1 MVILEPPQNILK
13 LLRDA
18 LPAEAKNGG
27 TSSDFGDE
35 SEEILAYVA
44 TLAASLADS
53 QNFDS
58 NEWVENLGPYLSTL
72 PSQSDADAVEE
83 TIGKFCSAAVS
94 ALQDNDDSSDEE
106 DEFGGEELTNLRF
119 SLAYGGKILLHQ
131 TKLRLRRGHRY
142 ALVGQNGVGKTTL
155 MNAINNGKLE
165 GWPTELRT
173 EYVDS
178 GSNVDPV
185 HEAKIVFDHLMKATS
200 KNEEECRAMLEQLK
214 FTDAMMKGTIGELS
228 GGWQMKL
235 RLAQA
240 VLINADILLMDEP
253 TNHLDHKT
261 VGWLEE
267 YLIGLKNT
275 TVLIVSHDTPF
286 LEKVCSDVIHY
297 ENRPQW
303 GPHRKLVHYAGKMS
317 AFVKK
322 QPQAKH
328 YFELATTDLKFVF
341 PDPGRLEGI
350 RTSTQRFLEME
361 GVNYRYPG
369 NDVDTL
375 TDIHLKMT
383 LSSRVCLI
391 GANGAGKTTL
401 VKMIVGDTQPSN
413 PTNCRFFIHHNLRI
427 AYVSQH
433 AFYHVEQHIEDSPV
447 SYIQWRFKEGY
458 DKEKI
463 ESEAYRI
470 TPEEQKAI
478 DDYNLEGIWSRRMR
492 GGVLE
497 YEIKKKNVR
506 EKDNIYV
513 SKDELLAMGFKHL
526 LRQTDE
532 KIASKEAGL
541 DLRPCTTSEIQ
552 THLDDFGLAQEFGTY
567 GKIRGL
573 SGGQKVKLVLA
584 AAMWNCPH
592 LLVLDEPTNYLDR
605 EALGALSS
613 ALNNWGGAVLMISH
627 NKEFYSSVCKE
638 EWICADGKVTVQGD
652 SGEREMKAVAKKKKI
667 VKEVTGDTKLEKA
680 GGNTNADGDKYKD
693 ATTNFWG
700 QTVSKKEARQYD
712 KAKKKGDVAL
722 MRKILQI
729 PNGKVMPGQEE
740 LGDGKTK

>member
-1 MVILEPPQNILK
+1 MVFLEPPKTILK

-18 LPAEAKNGG
+18 LPTNETNGNV
-27 TSSDFGDE
+27 TDFGD
-35 SEEILAYVA
+35 STDEIVAYVA
-44 TLAASLADS
+44 TLASSLATS
-53 QNFDS
+53 QTWDS
-58 NEWVENLGPYLSTL
+58 NIWVEELTPYLITL
-72 PSQSDADAVEE
+72 PSITDENVED
-83 TIGKFCSAAVS
+83 IIANFCSAANTAMNS
-94 ALQDNDDSSDEE
+94 EEDSSDEE
-106 DEFGGEELTNLRF
+106 DEFGGEEITNIRF

-155 MNAINNGKLE
+155 MNAVNNGKLE
-165 GWPTELRT
+165 GWPTELKT

-185 HEAKIVFDHLMKATS
+185 HEAKIVFGELQSASGKS
-200 KNEEECRAMLEQLK
+200 SEECKGMLEQLK
-214 FTDAMMKGTIGELS
+214 FTETMMQGTIGELS

-240 VLINADILLMDEP
+240 VLIDADILLMDEP
-253 TNHLDHKT
+253 TNHLDSKT
-261 VGWLEE
+261 VKWLED
-267 YLIGLKNT
+267 YLTGLKET
-275 TVLIVSHDTPF
+275 TVLIVSHDTVF
-286 LEKVCSDVIHY
+286 LENVCSDVIHY
-297 ENRPQW
+297 EQRPQW

-328 YFELATTDLKFVF
+328 YFELATTDLKFIF
-341 PDPGRLEGI
+341 PNPGRLEGI

-375 TDIHLKMT
+375 TDINLKMT

-401 VKMIVGDTQPSN
+401 VKMIVGDTTPSN
-413 PTNCRFFIHHNLRI
+413 PTDCRFFIHHNLRI

-447 SYIQWRFKEGY
+447 AYIQWRFKDGF

-470 TPEEQKAI
+470 PPEEQKAI
-478 DDYNLEGIWSRRMR
+478 DDYNLEGIWSRRLR
-492 GGVLE
+492 AGVLE
-497 YEIKKKNVR
+497 YEIKKKHVR

-513 SKDELLAMGFKHL
+513 SKDELLSMGFKHL

-541 DLRPCTTSEIQ
+541 DLRPVTTSEIQ
-552 THLDDFGLAQEFGTY
+552 SHLDDFGLAQEFGTY

-605 EALGALSS
+605 EALGALSA
-613 ALNNWGGAVLMISH
+613 ALNSWGGAVLMISH
-627 NKEFYSSVCKE
+627 NKEFYSSVCSE
-638 EWICADGKVTVQGD
+638 EWICADGKVSVKGGSD
-652 SGEREMKAVAKKKKI
+652 EREMKAVARKKK
-667 VKEVTGDTKLEKA
+667 VAKEETGDAVLEKA

-712 KAKKKGDVAL
+712 KAKKKGDVPL

-740 LGDGKTK
+740 LGDGKSK

>member
-1 MVILEPPQNILK
+1 
-13 LLRDA
+13 
-18 LPAEAKNGG
+18 
-27 TSSDFGDE
+27 
-35 SEEILAYVA
+35 VA
-44 TLAASLADS
+44 TLAASLTDS
-53 QNFDS
+53 QNFVTQEWVATLAPYLATLPHLAS
-58 NEWVENLGPYLSTL
+58 NETQCEE
-72 PSQSDADAVEE
+72 AVE
-83 TIGKFCSAAVS
+83 KFRCAAENS
-94 ALQDNDDSSDEE
+94 LMENDYSSDEE
-106 DEFGGEELTNLRF
+106 DEFGGEQITDIRF

-165 GWPTELRT
+165 GWPSDLRT

-185 HEAKIVFDHLMKATS
+185 HEAKIVFTHLLNATN
-200 KNEEECRAMLEQLK
+200 KTEEECKAILLDQLK
-214 FTDAMMKGTIGELS
+214 FTPEMMKGTIGELS

-240 VLINADILLMDEP
+240 VLIDADILLLDEP

-261 VGWLEE
+261 VQWLMD
-267 YLIGLKNT
+267 YLTGLTQT

-286 LEKVCSDVIHY
+286 LEEVCSDVIHY
-297 ENRPQW
+297 EQRPQW

-328 YFELATTDLKFVF
+328 YFELATTDLKFIF
-341 PDPGRLEGI
+341 PNPGRLEGI

-369 NDVDTL
+369 NDFDTL
-375 TDIHLKMT
+375 KDINLKMT
-383 LSSRVCLI
+383 LSSRVCLV

-413 PTNCRFFIHHNLRI
+413 PTECRFFIHHNLRI

-447 SYIQWRFKEGY
+447 AYIQWRFKDGY

-463 ESEAYRI
+463 ESEAFRI
-470 TPEEQKAI
+470 TPEEQEKI
-478 DDYNLEGIWSRRMR
+478 DAYNLEGIWSRRMR
-492 GGVLE
+492 AGILE

-541 DLRPCTTSEIQ
+541 DLRPVTTSEIQ

-584 AAMWNCPH
+584 AAMWTNPH

-605 EALGALSS
+605 EALGALSA
-613 ALNNWGGAVLMISH
+613 ALNEWGGAVLMISH
-627 NKEFYSSVCKE
+627 NKEFYGSVCKE
-638 EWICADGKVTVQGD
+638 EWIVADGKVAVQGD
-652 SGEREMKAVAKKKKI
+652 SDEREMKAVARK
-667 VKEVTGDTKLEKA
+667 KEVKKEKSADQQKESA

-722 MRKILQI
+722 MRKILQV
-729 PNGKVMPGQEE
+729 PNGKVMPGYEE
-740 LGDGKTK
+740 LGDGTSK

>member
-1 MVILEPPQNILK
+1 MVMLEPPQDVLQ

-18 LPAEAKNGG
+18 LGDPSTDA
-27 TSSDFGDE
+27 SSAANNE
-35 SEEILAYVA
+35 TEEILAYVA
-44 TLAASLADS
+44 TLASSLTDS
-53 QNFDS
+53 QNFHS
-58 NEWVENLGPYLSTL
+58 QEWVDALSPYLASL
-72 PSQSDADAVEE
+72 PHLVSADESQCEEAVE
-83 TIGKFCSAAVS
+83 KFRCAAENS
-94 ALQDNDDSSDEE
+94 LMQNDVSSDEE
-106 DEFGGEELTNLRF
+106 DEFGGEQITDIRF

-165 GWPTELRT
+165 GWPVDLKT

-185 HEAKIVFDHLMKATS
+185 HEAKIVFTHLQAATS
-200 KNEEECRAMLEQLK
+200 KSEEECRAMLEQLK
-214 FTDAMMKGTIGELS
+214 FTADMMKGSIGELS

-240 VLINADILLMDEP
+240 VLIDADILLLDEP
-253 TNHLDHKT
+253 TNHLDTKT
-261 VGWLEE
+261 VQWLKD
-267 YLIGLKNT
+267 YLTGLTQT

-286 LEKVCSDVIHY
+286 LEEVVSDGKYRVLCRTLACVCICIIGLTNTRIHSLTLTPLLVIHY
-297 ENRPQW
+297 EQRPQW

-341 PDPGRLEGI
+341 PEPGRLEGI

-361 GVNYRYPG
+361 NVDYRYPG
-369 NDVDTL
+369 AEQNTL
-375 TDIHLKMT
+375 NGINLKMT

-413 PTNCRFFIHHNLRI
+413 PTDCRLFIHHNLRV

-447 SYIQWRFKEGY
+447 SYIQWRFKDGF

-463 ESEAYRI
+463 ESEAFRI

-478 DDYNLEGIWSRRMR
+478 DDYNLEGIWSRRLR

-541 DLRPCTTSEIQ
+541 DLRPVTTSEIQ
-552 THLDDFGLAQEFGTY
+552 SHLDDFGLAQEFGTY

-592 LLVLDEPTNYLDR
+592 LLVLD
-605 EALGALSS
+605 G
-613 ALNNWGGAVLMISH
+613 
-627 NKEFYSSVCKE
+627 EFVVIKN
-638 EWICADGKVTVQGD
+638 
-652 SGEREMKAVAKKKKI
+652 
-667 VKEVTGDTKLEKA
+667 LE
-680 GGNTNADGDKYKD
+680 GV
-693 ATTNFWG
+693 F
-700 QTVSKKEARQYD
+700 S
-712 KAKKKGDVAL
+712 
-722 MRKILQI
+722 
-729 PNGKVMPGQEE
+729 
-740 LGDGKTK
+740 